1 MKKIHCLNPIAACG
15 TDLFP
20 ADYEMTDNKAEADAF
35 LVRSASMHEME
46 LPEGLLAVGRAG
58 AGVNNIPL
66 DECAKAGVVVF
77 NTPGANANGVKE
89 LVLAG
94 MFLASRDIVGGIKWC
109 QDNAEDENIAKTT
122 EKSKK
127 AFAGWELKGKKL
139 GVIGLGAIGA
149 EVANAAT
156 HLGMEVYGYD
166 PYISVNAAWRL
177 SRNVKHIT
185 NVDTIFQECD
195 YITVHVP
202 LLESTKGMINKEKLD
217 MMKDGV
223 VILNFARDTLVNDD
237 DMAAALEAGK
247 VARYV
252 SDFPNPKVVHMK
264 HVILTPHLGASTRES
279 EDNCAVMA
287 VQEITD
293 YLENGN
299 IKNSVNYPACDMGV
313 CQAASR
319 IAVLHM
325 NIPNMIGQI
334 TAILAAQGV
343 NISDMTNKSRDKYA
357 YTLLD
362 LEHKPEEVAALPYD
376 VYNRK
381 EACAAVAGNP
391 ISFLNIDRAETQFS
405 DDVDT
410 YADCVYEKAR
420 ELLDTQIAEGV
431 YVTDAGD
438 HYYLYELTMDG
449 RSQTGIVACSSIDDY
464 VNGVVKKHENTR
476 EDKEI
481 DRIRHVDTVNAQTGP
496 IFLAYRQNET
506 LKAIV
511 AEEKAKPALYDFVSD
526 DGIRHRVWKIN
537 DPAQTEAIEAA
548 FAAIP
553 ATYIA
558 DGHHRAASAVKV
570 GLKRRAENPGYTG
583 EEPFN
588 YFLSVLFPD
597 EELMILP
604 YNRVVK
610 DLNGL
615 SREQFF
621 EAVKEKFE
629 LEEIGKE
636 PYAPAEKG
644 TFGMYLDNT
653 WYALK
658 VLPQYK
664 SADPVKGLDVSILQ
678 DQLLG
683 PVLGIGDPRTD
694 KRIDF
699 IGGIR
704 GLKELERRVSEDM
717 EIAFSMYPTSIE
729 ELLAVA
735 DAGLLMPPKSTWFE
749 PKLRSGLFIHR
760 LS

>member
-1 MKKIHCLNPIAACG
+1 M
-15 TDLFP
+15 
-20 ADYEMTDNKAEADAF
+20 
-35 LVRSASMHEME
+35 
-46 LPEGLLAVGRAG
+46 LLWLR
-58 AGVNNIPL
+58 
-66 DECAKAGVVVF
+66 
-77 NTPGANANGVKE
+77 
-89 LVLAG
+89 
-94 MFLASRDIVGGIKWC
+94 
-109 QDNAEDENIAKTT
+109 
-122 EKSKK
+122 
-127 AFAGWELKGKKL
+127 
-139 GVIGLGAIGA
+139 
-149 EVANAAT
+149 
-156 HLGMEVYGYD
+156 
-166 PYISVNAAWRL
+166 
-177 SRNVKHIT
+177 
-185 NVDTIFQECD
+185 
-195 YITVHVP
+195 
-202 LLESTKGMINKEKLD
+202 
-217 MMKDGV
+217 
-223 VILNFARDTLVNDD
+223 
-237 DMAAALEAGK
+237 
-247 VARYV
+247 
-252 SDFPNPKVVHMK
+252 
-264 HVILTPHLGASTRES
+264 
-279 EDNCAVMA
+279 
-287 VQEITD
+287 
-293 YLENGN
+293 
-299 IKNSVNYPACDMGV
+299 
-313 CQAASR
+313 
-319 IAVLHM
+319 
-325 NIPNMIGQI
+325 
-334 TAILAAQGV
+334 
-343 NISDMTNKSRDKYA
+343 
-357 YTLLD
+357 
-362 LEHKPEEVAALPYD
+362 
-376 VYNRK
+376 
-381 EACAAVAGNP
+381 
-391 ISFLNIDRAETQFS
+391 ISFLNFDRADTQFS

-664 SADPVKGLDVSILQ
+664 NADPVKGLDVSILQ